1 MPATA
6 FQPLP
11 LTSLNHCPCGNLR
24 NYADCCGRFHAG
36 EPADDARKLLRSRYS
51 AYVLRLDDY
60 LLETWHESTR
70 PPALDLLETDV
81 LQWLGLEIRSQQ
93 ASPEHARIEFIVR
106 YRVGGPGWPVE
117 RQHEVSRFVR
127 ESGKWCYVSAE
138 APPAPRTRNY

>member
-6 FQPLP
+6 SQPLP

-36 EPADDARKLLRSRYS
+36 E
-51 AYVLRLDDY
+51 
-60 LLETWHESTR
+60 STR
-70 PPALDLLETDV
+70 PAALDLLEIEV

-127 ESGKWCYVSAE
+127 EGGKWFYVSAE
-138 APPAPRTRNY
+138 APPTPRSRNY